1 MVLNTKQ
8 LVWFSNPGVQHSKE
22 VSMRRFYRAMLC
34 VFFFLCGFG
43 LDGIYAQDQVR
54 EGIVEENVPE
64 TKIKLAENRL
74 IIENLP
80 KDGVLEVFSIVGVK
94 VYTRKVKAGTNEYQ
108 LDLPKG
114 YYIIRIGDLVKKI
127 LLK

>member
-1 MVLNTKQ
+1 
-8 LVWFSNPGVQHSKE
+8 
-22 VSMRRFYRAMLC
+22 MRRFYLTTL
-34 VFFFLCGFG
+34 FILFSLFGFG
-43 LDGIYAQDQVR
+43 LAGIYAQDQNKGV
-54 EGIVEENVPE
+54 VMEENVPE
-64 TKIKLAENRL
+64 TKIKVAENRL

-114 YYIIRIGDLVKKI
+114 YYIVRIGDLVKKI

>member
-1 MVLNTKQ
+1 
-8 LVWFSNPGVQHSKE
+8 
-22 VSMRRFYRAMLC
+22 MRRLYRTTLSI
-34 VFFFLCGFG
+34 FISLCGIG
-43 LDGIYAQDQVR
+43 LDGIYAQDQNRVKV
-54 EGIVEENVPE
+54 VEVSVPE
-64 TKIKLAENRL
+64 PKIKVAENRL

-80 KDGVLEVFSIVGVK
+80 KDGVLEIFSIVGVK
-94 VYTRKVKAGTNEYQ
+94 VLTRQVKAGNNEYP